1 MNIEPG
7 FEKALSFIN
16 LQLQPPAQVGT
27 RMRNGARRPAITIS
41 RQTGS
46 GAHAI
51 GDRLVEILQA
61 EAAGEGCPWTIFDRN
76 LVQKVLEDHHLPG
89 RLERYMPEDR
99 LSEFS
104 DTLDE
109 MFGLHPPSWTLV
121 RKMSETVLHLAEL
134 GNVII
139 IGRGAHVVT
148 GKLDHVFKVRLVGSV
163 EARLK
168 RIEASENLRH
178 KEAIERV
185 QREDR
190 GRARYLKKYFGKDID
205 DPLLYHLVINTD
217 FVSCAAAAK
226 LIAQAVMQRQLAMA

>member
-16 LQLQPPAQVGT
+16 LQLQPPAQGGPRTRNGT
-27 RMRNGARRPAITIS
+27 RRPSIAIS
-41 RQTGS
+41 RQTGC

-51 GDRLVEILQA
+51 ADRLVEMLQV
-61 EAAGEGCPWTIFDRN
+61 EAGEEGCPWTIFDRN
-76 LVQKVLEDHHLPG
+76 LVQKVLEEHHLPG

-121 RKMSETVLHLAEL
+121 RKMSETVLHLTEI

-139 IGRGAHVVT
+139 IGRGAHVIT

-168 RIEASENLRH
+168 RIEVSEKLSH
-178 KEAIERV
+178 KQALERL
-185 QREDR
+185 QKEDR
-190 GRARYLKKYFGKDID
+190 GRARYLKKYFARDID
-205 DPLLYHLVINTD
+205 DPLLYHVVLNTD
-217 FVSCAAAAK
+217 FVSCDAAAK
-226 LIAQAVMQRQLAMA
+226 LIAQAVMQKQLAMA

>member
-16 LQLQPPAQVGT
+16 CQLQSPAHAAF
-27 RMRNGARRPAITIS
+27 RMRDGQHRPAITIS

-51 GDRLVEILQA
+51 ADRLIEILQV
-61 EAAGEGCPWTIFDRN
+61 EAGDDGRPWTVFDRN
-76 LVQKVLEDHHLPG
+76 LVQKVLDDHHLPG

-109 MFGLHPPSWTLV
+109 LFGLHPPSWTLV
-121 RKMSETVLHLAEL
+121 RKISETVLHLAEL

-139 IGRGAHVVT
+139 IGRGAHVIT
-148 GKLDHVFKVRLVGSV
+148 SKLDHVFKVRLVGSV

-168 RIEASENLRH
+168 HVRSHFQLST
-178 KEAIERV
+178 KEAVNRL
-185 QREDR
+185 QMEDR

-205 DPLLYHLVINTD
+205 DPLLYHLVLNTD
-217 FVSCAAAAK
+217 LVPYDAAAR
-226 LIAQAVMQRQLAMA
+226 LIAQAVLHKQLATV